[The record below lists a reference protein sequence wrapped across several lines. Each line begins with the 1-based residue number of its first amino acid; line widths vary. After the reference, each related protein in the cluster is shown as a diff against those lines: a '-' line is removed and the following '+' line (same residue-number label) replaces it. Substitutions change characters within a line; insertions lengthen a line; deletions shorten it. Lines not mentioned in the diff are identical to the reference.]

1 MTSADD
7 DAHTGPLSKTLQIK
21 SLTNEEMK
29 LLGDL
34 ALYLS
39 DNPYA
44 FASHVQLINL
54 LHTGFTRHT
63 ETASPNSYELLSD
76 LRRARESMNFRFS
89 LGEDLLHDWIEDECF
104 LAHSV
109 EERIQVVELCL
120 KALEDEP
127 CSALLW
133 KQYGNWLHRLW
144 SASKHSE
151 EPASSG
157 EHWSEEDKLLGQEFF
172 KWEMVVQ
179 AWQDAVN
186 ATQWQMNSS
195 HLVFDRYVEILV
207 EDHARSPTL
216 GKVRKITDL
225 FLERVTQPHANMDNT
240 FQLLSRFMSDHGS
253 PEAYEETMM
262 AATHISGQAKQQYS
276 LRQGYETVIEQAAK
290 ANDKDAEWAALLEYL
305 EWEMRTEGTY
315 SLHLVTALY
324 ERATLRFSTD
334 AELWE
339 DYVDFLIEKEN
350 PNFPV
355 LSVSRRGARHCPWS
369 GRLWSKY
376 VLELESVGK
385 DFREIENVKHRATQT
400 GLLDA
405 GGMEELLKFCVSW
418 CGYLLRKAFA
428 SGASE
433 DDSDIAEV
441 GIRSALEHVKQI
453 GQKRYGSSYRGDPMY
468 RLERI
473 YIKFLARSG
482 NIDAAREYWRSLSDQ
497 HADSYEFW
505 WHYYMWEMG
514 LIDSSVYSGRE
525 PTGGAKTPQF
535 ATEALRRG
543 LSRVQTMDWPEKLI
557 ELFRNHCEQYESVQE
572 LRLAEVGS
580 RKAMRQVS
588 KRRQQ
593 EAADAAAAA
602 ALEGSAVGPAVPL
615 DIASTAV
622 EDVSPSGKRKREADE
637 AGYDEGLPKKHKSEG
652 LDNDSQRDGTD
663 TSKLKRNREQTTIM
677 VKKLPSDT
685 TERRVRHFF
694 RDVSV
699 CV

>member
-1 MTSADD
+1 MTSAEDD
-7 DAHTGPLSKTLQIK
+7 SHAGPLSKTLEIE
-21 SLTNEEMK
+21 SLSDEEMK
-29 LLGDL
+29 KLGEL
-34 ALYLS
+34 ALSLS
-39 DNPYA
+39 DHPYA

-63 ETASPNSYELLSD
+63 QTSSPSSYELLSD

-89 LGEDLLHDWIEDECF
+89 LGEDLLHDWIEDERL

-109 EERIQVVELCL
+109 EEKIQVVELCV

-133 KQYGNWLHRLW
+133 KQYGDWLHLLW
-144 SASKHSE
+144 SASNHRNSDDD
-151 EPASSG
+151 PTSAAG
-157 EHWSEEDKLLGQEFF
+157 DCWSEEDKLLGQECF

-179 AWQDAVN
+179 TWHDAVK
-186 ATQWQMNSS
+186 ATQWQINSS

-207 EDHARSPTL
+207 EDLHRSPAP
-216 GKVRKITDL
+216 GKIRKITDL
-225 FLERVTQPHANMDNT
+225 FRERVTQPHANMENT
-240 FQLLSRFMSDHGS
+240 FQLLSSFMSKHGS
-253 PEAYEETMM
+253 PEAYEETLM
-262 AATHISGQAKQQYS
+262 AATHVSAQAKRQYS
-276 LRQGYETVIEQAAK
+276 MRQGYETVIEQAVK
-290 ANDKDAEWAALLEYL
+290 ANDRDAEWAAFSEYL
-305 EWEMRTEGTY
+305 EWEMHTEGVY

-339 DYVDFLIEKEN
+339 DYVDFLIEKED

-355 LSVSRRGARHCPWS
+355 LPVSKRGARHCPWS
-369 GRLWSKY
+369 GGLWSKY

-385 DFREIENVKHRATQT
+385 EFREIENVKHSATQT

-405 GGMEELLKFCVSW
+405 GGLEELLKVCVSW

-428 SGASE
+428 NGASE
-433 DDSDIAEV
+433 DDPDVAVV

-482 NIDAAREYWRSLSDQ
+482 NIDAAREYWRSLSEQ

-505 WHYYMWEMG
+505 WQYYMWEMG
-514 LIDSSVYSGRE
+514 LIDSSVYNGRE

-543 LSRVQTMDWPEKLI
+543 LSRVQSMDWPEKMI
-557 ELFRNHCEQYESVQE
+557 ELFRNHCEQYESVHE
-572 LRLAEVGS
+572 LRIAEVEA
-580 RKAMRQVS
+580 RKATRQVS
-588 KRRQQ
+588 RRRQQ
-593 EAADAAAAA
+593 EASHAAAAA
-602 ALEGSAVGPAVPL
+602 VAPSEEQGVPL
-615 DIASTAV
+615 ENVTSIV
-622 EDVSPSGKRKREADE
+622 EDVSPSGKRKREVDE
-637 AGYDEGLPKKHKSEG
+637 TSHGEGLSKKHKSEG
-652 LDNDSQRDGTD
+652 LDNINEQDRGDASEA
-663 TSKLKRNREQTTIM
+663 KRNREQTTIM

-685 TERRVRHFF
+685 NERRVRHFF
-694 RDVSV
+694 RDVS
-699 CV
+699 